1 MINYVFKFK
10 IFSNFPCDFFFP
22 LSHGLLIDAL
32 FPYTNIWGDFLGNI
46 LQLISNLISL
56 LSENTYDFNPFKFE
70 IYFMAEQ
77 MAIIVNV
84 PCALE

>member
-1 MINYVFKFK
+1 M
-10 IFSNFPCDFFFP
+10 
-22 LSHGLLIDAL
+22 LIDAL

>member
-1 MINYVFKFK
+1 M
-10 IFSNFPCDFFFP
+10 
-22 LSHGLLIDAL
+22 LIDAL

-77 MAIIVNV
+77 MAIIINV